1 MQLIK
6 ENFSTIKI
14 NQEIIQVLTLAP
26 VNWTIKK
33 VANFFNVTE
42 YAARKA
48 RSLVQGKGI
57 IGCAWQKNG
66 KNLSEDEINLAKV
79 FYEDDAFSQQMPG
92 KKIMLVFLAIPIN
105 KNN

>member
-6 ENFSTIKI
+6 GNCSTIKT

-42 YAARKA
+42 NAARKA

-57 IGCAWQKNG
+57 IGCTWQKNG
-66 KNLSEDEINLAKV
+66 KNLSQDAINLAKV
-79 FYEDDAFSQQMPG
+79 FYGDDAFSQQMPG
-92 KKIMLVFLAIPIN
+92 KKIILVFLAIPIN

>member
-1 MQLIK
+1 MFHILFTTEDVDLLWIKAENFGRLMQLIK
-6 ENFSTIKI
+6 GNCSTIKT

-33 VANFFNVTE
+33 VANFFNVTAE

-57 IGCAWQKNG
+57 IGCT
-66 KNLSEDEINLAKV
+66 
-79 FYEDDAFSQQMPG
+79 
-92 KKIMLVFLAIPIN
+92 
-105 KNN
+105 